1 MLKRLKRDM
10 RAAVNPEKAAFY
22 PRFFKAGPGEY
33 AEGDKFLGVTVP
45 ETRKI
50 AKRYRE
56 MPFPEIRELL
66 RDPIHELRMSALM
79 ILRLRFERNEDERA
93 KIVRLYKANTKY
105 INNWDL
111 VDNSAPYILGPWLLA
126 RKDERALLYD
136 FAQSKIL
143 WRRRMAMVTTQH
155 FIKHGELDDTLALA
169 EILLH
174 DEHDLIHK
182 VVGWMLREL
191 GQRDPAVEEK
201 FLDKHATTM
210 PRTMLRYAIE
220 RFAPSRRKH
229 YMAR

>member
-1 MLKRLKRDM
+1 MRRLLQRDM
-10 RAAVNPEKAAFY
+10 RSVADAEKAAFY

-33 AEGDKFLGVTVP
+33 AEGDRFLGVTVP

-50 AKRYRE
+50 ARRYRE
-56 MPFPEIRELL
+56 MPFDEIVELL
-66 RDPIHELRMSALM
+66 RNPIHELRLAALM
-79 ILRLRFERNEDERA
+79 ILRLRFERNADEQA
-93 KIVRLYKANTKY
+93 TIVRIYRANAKS

-126 RKDERALLYD
+126 RKAERKMLYEY
-136 FAQSKIL
+136 ARSKIL

-169 EILLH
+169 EILLR

-191 GQRDPAVEEK
+191 GKRDLAREEA
-201 FLDKHATTM
+201 FLDQHAKAM

-220 RFAPSRRKH
+220 RFTPSKRRR
-229 YMAR
+229 YMER

>member
-1 MLKRLKRDM
+1 MLKLLKRDM
-10 RAAVNPEKAAFY
+10 RRAVNPEKTAFY
-22 PRFFKAGPGEY
+22 PRFFKAGPGQY
-33 AEGDKFLGVTVP
+33 AEGDRFLGVTVP

-50 AKRYRE
+50 ARRYRE

-66 RDPIHELRMSALM
+66 RDPVHELRMSALM
-79 ILRLRFERNEDERA
+79 ILRLRFERNEDEQA

-126 RKDERALLYD
+126 RKAGRTLLYD

-143 WRRRMAMVTTQH
+143 WRRRMAMVITQH

-191 GQRDPAVEEK
+191 GQRDLPVEEK
-201 FLDKHATTM
+201 FLDKHAKTM
-210 PRTMLRYAIE
+210 PR
-220 RFAPSRRKH
+220 
-229 YMAR
+229 